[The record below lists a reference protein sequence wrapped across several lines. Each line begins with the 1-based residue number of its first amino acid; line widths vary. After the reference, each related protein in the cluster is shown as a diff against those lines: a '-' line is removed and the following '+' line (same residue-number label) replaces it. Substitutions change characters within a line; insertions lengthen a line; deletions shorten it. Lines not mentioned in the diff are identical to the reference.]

1 MNISYFISKR
11 YLFSKKR
18 KNIIN
23 LISYVSIV
31 GVAVGTIA
39 LVVVLSAFNGL
50 ASIIEDMIGPFRS
63 DLKVVP
69 VSGKYFSLS
78 DSIEDI
84 LKKDTSI
91 CYYCRVLEENALI
104 KYDNKQRTVRLKGV
118 PEKYFKDRKLT
129 NKIVEGDSEFKIDNF
144 NYVIVGSGVSR
155 DLGIGLSFVSSV
167 DFYFP
172 KRGKIN
178 TLNPANSL
186 TMRYAFPSGIFSLD
200 QEINSRYVYSSINF
214 AESLFDLKDKTSYLE
229 IDLMPNNDLDS
240 LKDRLEDIFGS
251 SFKVLDKYEQNESM
265 YKIMKSEKM
274 VVFFILIFILLI
286 ASFNIIGSLTMLI
299 LDKKSD
305 INTLKSLGMNKKDIE
320 KIFYKQGWYISI
332 IGCGIGLIIGIGVCL
347 IQEHFGLITV
357 GQNAISNVAY
367 PVKILPQDIIGI
379 VCTVLLIGYIAA
391 RYPVRYLINRLIK
404 D

>member
-1 MNISYFISKR
+1 M
-11 YLFSKKR
+11 
-18 KNIIN
+18 
-23 LISYVSIV
+23 
-31 GVAVGTIA
+31 GTIA

-63 DLKVVP
+63 DIKIVP
-69 VSGKYFSLS
+69 VSGKYFTLS
-78 DSIEDI
+78 DSIDNI
-84 LKKDTSI
+84 LKKDSSI
-91 CYYCRVLEENALI
+91 CYYCSVIEENALI
-104 KYDNKQRTVRLKGV
+104 KYENKQRTIRLKGV
-118 PEKYFKDRKLT
+118 PEKYFRDRKLSK
-129 NKIVEGDSEFKIDNF
+129 KIVEGDSEFKIDNF

-178 TLNPANSL
+178 SLNPANSL

-200 QEINSRYVYSSINF
+200 QDINSKYVYSSLEF
-214 AESLFDLKDKTSYLE
+214 ADSLFDLKGKVSYLE
-229 IDLMPNNDLDS
+229 VDIKPNIDLSIFKNE
-240 LKDRLEDIFGS
+240 LKSIFGD

-305 INTLKSLGMNKKDIE
+305 IDTLKSLGMSKQDIE
-320 KIFYKQGWYISI
+320 KIFYKQGWCISI
-332 IGCGIGLIIGIGVCL
+332 IGCGIGLIVGIGICL
-347 IQEHFGLITV
+347 LQEHFGLITV
-357 GQNAISNVAY
+357 GQNAMSDVAY
-367 PVKILPQDIIGI
+367 PVKLLPQDIIGI

-391 RYPVRYLINRLIK
+391 RYPVRYLINRLVK